1 MMKPTRIAVM
11 LLATFLASCASYTL
25 VGPGRTAIDGGM
37 SVEPGVAW
45 NRASSTLRGDASER
59 WTMDG
64 PLLDSLTILNS
75 VGDGTPLA
83 LLAAGDVSKAAP
95 FRGTM
100 TASDVMELVEATLSG
115 GVHTAV
121 VTTRDLRPVKLGAVD
136 GFRFEGSYTAADA
149 PAMAFSAV
157 GAVRGGKLYLL
168 FYRAARIYYF
178 KAHLADFDR
187 LVGSVRLSAG

>member
-1 MMKPTRIAVM
+1 MMKPTRLAAV
-11 LLATFLASCASYTL
+11 LLAVFLASCASYTL
-25 VGPGRTAIDGGM
+25 VGPGRTALDGGM

-45 NRASSTLRGDASER
+45 NRASSRLQGGATER

-64 PLLDSLTILNS
+64 PLLDSLTILDG
-75 VGDGTPLA
+75 VGDGTPLS
-83 LLAAGDVSKAAP
+83 LLTGDAGKAAL
-95 FRGTM
+95 FRSTM
-100 TASDVMELVEATLSG
+100 TASDVMELVEASLSG
-115 GVHTAV
+115 GAHTAV

-136 GFRFEGSYTAADA
+136 GFRFEGSYIAADA
-149 PAMAFSAV
+149 PEMAFSAV

-178 KAHLADFDR
+178 NAHLADFDR